1 MNLKV
6 QRIRRVLDVVRD
18 FSSNDAIG
26 KCLRAEYQVDL
37 LNQPGHGIGIDRL
50 VQADLAR
57 LVFNR

>member
-6 QRIRRVLDVVRD
+6 QRIRRILNAVRD
-18 FSSNDAIG
+18 LASNSAIG

-37 LNQPGHGIGIDRL
+37 LNQPAHGIGINRL

-57 LVFNR
+57 FVFNR